1 MKKSTKHW
9 IESAESDLAIIE
21 RIIDAPGLTHQAS
34 YHAQQA
40 IEKTFKAIIEEH
52 GMSFIKTHSLETL
65 YAVVNSKLHVEFNTD
80 LLIVLDQ
87 LYIDARYPGA
97 MGFLPDG
104 KPSLTE
110 SETFYKT
117 AKDIFF
123 SVKKEL
129 EKN

>member
-52 GMSFIKTHSLETL
+52 GMAFIKTHSLETL